1 MTSFS
6 LPTSS
11 IRQPQS
17 LLELV
22 KDLGSGYLLAK
33 ERKITFIYFNF
44 LLEAAA
50 AVGAVNISR
59 WQIFFNDFGKGEQDL
74 EREES

>member
-1 MTSFS
+1 M
-6 LPTSS
+6 
-11 IRQPQS
+11 
-17 LLELV
+17 
-22 KDLGSGYLLAK
+22 AK